1 MPVSQSMA
9 EDLDQFSQLVTEWGC
24 SVVSSKVTHQWNNHP
39 PNHQKRDPN
48 STNDDCI
55 CNWISA
61 KLNLMNN

>member
-39 PNHQKRDPN
+39 KGTRTQPTTTVFAIGFPP
-48 STNDDCI
+48 S
-55 CNWISA
+55 
-61 KLNLMNN
+61 